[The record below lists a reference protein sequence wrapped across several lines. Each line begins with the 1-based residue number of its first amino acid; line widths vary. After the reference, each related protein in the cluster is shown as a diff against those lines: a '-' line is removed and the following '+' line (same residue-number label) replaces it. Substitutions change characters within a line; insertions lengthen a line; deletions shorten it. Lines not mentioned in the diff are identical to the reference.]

1 MPQVVQIQRSPNSWD
16 QAGQTV
22 QQTADNFLKSM
33 LAMGQMQ
40 SNNALHMATLN
51 MQNQR
56 LADANT
62 RDDKRWAEQQ
72 AAQDRAF
79 AQQDKWKQQEM
90 ALQRDAL
97 GRQYAAMNK
106 SQVVMTKGPYGE
118 DTPVLFNPR
127 TQQVSPFPTPGMGGG
142 AGGAMGGGSSNA
154 GLDAAVNEVLS
165 PNWSPTSGGGQQD
178 TGSMYDNGVRAGLLK
193 PLPSMSG
200 FGGGVDTP
208 SPIAPIPT
216 QAEVQLSPV
225 TLDAPKPANPLYELG
240 QRAGIFPQTPL
251 VKPEAPQY
259 SDNAQTPQQP
269 AAQPQPQPNMDALS
283 TQQQIP
289 SGPMAQSG
297 ANMPFKPG
305 TVYDTSWNQMDGVP
319 DSALTHQTKRF
330 LNGVEVYGV
339 ESPNGRA
346 FKPMGLVAKDQP
358 DTLYKQEL
366 AKEDAKHMSAYKQ
379 QLESDYINAQQSL
392 PDIQAT
398 EAMLNAGLQTGW
410 GTEAMAGL
418 SNVLQR
424 FGFTDNEVKGMGL
437 QGASNVQAARSIVER
452 NVLNKLAAQKG
463 VQTEGDAQRARQTGF
478 MLANTP
484 DANRFINQYAKN
496 LAERTMQ
503 RTDFI
508 ISSLESGMSRRDA
521 ERAWAK
527 HMDQL
532 QPLVPDVPNGQ
543 GQTGGN
549 VSLESRA
556 NDLISKYG
564 RGGR

>member
-1 MPQVVQIQRSPNSWD
+1 MPQVVQIQRAPNSWD

-51 MQNQR
+51 LQNQR
-56 LADANT
+56 IADANA
-62 RDDKRWAEQQ
+62 R
-72 AAQDRAF
+72 
-79 AQQDKWKQQEM
+79 QDKQLAAIDARHKEDSAQRLQMHNDTM
-90 ALQRDAL
+90 ALHRAQMAQA
-97 GRQYAAMNK
+97 GAAMNK

-118 DTPVLFNPR
+118 DVPVLFNPR

-225 TLDAPKPANPLYELG
+225 TLDAPKPTNPLYELG

-251 VKPEAPQY
+251 VKPDAPQY
-259 SDNAQTPQQP
+259 SDNAQP
-269 AAQPQPQPNMDALS
+269 AAQPQLNMDAPS
-283 TQQQIP
+283 TQQQNP
-289 SGPMAQSG
+289 SGTMTQNNT
-297 ANMPFKPG
+297 NMPFKPG
-305 TVYDTSWNQMDGVP
+305 AVYDTSWNQMDGVP
-319 DSALTHQTKRF
+319 DSALTKQTKRF

-437 QGASNVQAARSIVER
+437 QGASSVQAARSIVER

-484 DANRFINQYAKN
+484 EANKFINQYAKN

-508 ISSLESGMSRRDA
+508 ISSLESGMSRREA

-527 HMDQL
+527 RIDQL
-532 QPLVPDVPNGQ
+532 PPLVPDLPGGQ
-543 GQTGGN
+543 PTMSGASNKRFTFNPQTGR
-549 VSLESRA
+549 LE
-556 NDLISKYG
+556 
-564 RGGR
+564 